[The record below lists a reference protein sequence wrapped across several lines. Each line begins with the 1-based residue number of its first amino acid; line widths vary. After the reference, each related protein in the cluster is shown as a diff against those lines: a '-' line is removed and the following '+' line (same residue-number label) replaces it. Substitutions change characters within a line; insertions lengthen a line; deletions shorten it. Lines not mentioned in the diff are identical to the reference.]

1 MEETVGASPY
11 RDPELLAACSDLDE
25 EGLEAVLG
33 DLGFAPPGYYVAEF
47 KVLIL
52 AAEACARQR
61 RRRFASA
68 SETELAWQAH
78 LLAKRRKTRAAE
90 VEERLRRDQPPP
102 GAAAYAKWPSRMRR
116 RLGKAGDNPAQRT
129 EIESKERAKW
139 TVRLIRILKD
149 AKLPAAIEP
158 DGSPSQGRR
167 ASTLRSRIKTWEKAG
182 QWFLRTFGGPWP
194 RTVGQ
199 VLAYL
204 EARLAEPCARTVPDT
219 IVKTLTFIEVAGE
232 VEAPSR
238 LSTHPAVQNWLEE
251 ATTSLAA
258 ATRPRKKAQQLLVK
272 IVLAWERTV
281 VDESLPVFVRA
292 FAWYKLT
299 KLWGGMRS
307 SDPQGLPPAKVKLD
321 HRGLLG
327 VFERTKTTG
336 AGKKIEQASLVVSR
350 QAFLE
355 QPEWLATGYGLW
367 KDMGIAAECSDRDY
381 WLPRPS
387 LDLSGCVPRLA
398 TYAHASAMSQ
408 ALART
413 LKYEGLSGSGL
424 LLTLS
429 GAGLFWTEHSE
440 RATINTWARACGVL
454 EDVRK
459 MMCRWQP
466 TCEEGYLRNLRH
478 LVESAQLQIAS
489 TIRIAMAAGEDLL
502 DEGQVLDELED
513 YFKMKWEHSP
523 AEVKDQLT
531 RLKYFWPEGGQDQI
545 AADLVGEAV
554 ADSFSGMAAM
564 EEVTQAAYLGQANAS
579 VEPEAE
585 EESLPEESDEETA
598 KEEAPPV
605 SHLGKF
611 FISITGAAR
620 KRRLHL
626 GGECWRVPGRDYGEF
641 ERCDAGQP
649 APAKYHAVCKQCF
662 PSGVVSQASDEESS
676 SDGSSETSDPS
687 SHGEEA

>member
-1 MEETVGASPY
+1 
-11 RDPELLAACSDLDE
+11 
-25 EGLEAVLG
+25 
-33 DLGFAPPGYYVAEF
+33 
-47 KVLIL
+47 
-52 AAEACARQR
+52 
-61 RRRFASA
+61 
-68 SETELAWQAH
+68 
-78 LLAKRRKTRAAE
+78 
-90 VEERLRRDQPPP
+90 
-102 GAAAYAKWPSRMRR
+102 
-116 RLGKAGDNPAQRT
+116 
-129 EIESKERAKW
+129 
-139 TVRLIRILKD
+139 
-149 AKLPAAIEP
+149 
-158 DGSPSQGRR
+158 
-167 ASTLRSRIKTWEKAG
+167 
-182 QWFLRTFGGPWP
+182 
-194 RTVGQ
+194 
-199 VLAYL
+199 
-204 EARLAEPCARTVPDT
+204 
-219 IVKTLTFIEVAGE
+219 
-232 VEAPSR
+232 
-238 LSTHPAVQNWLEE
+238 
-251 ATTSLAA
+251 
-258 ATRPRKKAQQLLVK
+258 
-272 IVLAWERTV
+272 
-281 VDESLPVFVRA
+281 
-292 FAWYKLT
+292 
-299 KLWGGMRS
+299 
-307 SDPQGLPPAKVKLD
+307 
-321 HRGLLG
+321 
-327 VFERTKTTG
+327 
-336 AGKKIEQASLVVSR
+336 
-350 QAFLE
+350 
-355 QPEWLATGYGLW
+355 
-367 KDMGIAAECSDRDY
+367 
-381 WLPRPS
+381 
-387 LDLSGCVPRLA
+387 
-398 TYAHASAMSQ
+398 MSQ

-513 YFKMKWEHSP
+513 YFEMKWEHSP